1 MAERWDRDGY
11 TSMSRL
17 VTTTLGSRPSHL
29 RTRCRGQARWRGWWK
44 AHHVEPDTPDAS
56 FQGSTKG
63 RDGVDGKDP
72 RNWKSSVAREGPAS
86 TKVTYVVITR
96 GSDSLSYASHRAL
109 EEADVV
115 YQDEGVGTEEAGT
128 AVERIHLARTSKK
141 KEEERIEEE
150 GTGAW
155 IQDAIR
161 RASQGQRVVRL
172 LDLGGR
178 VEASGVGWR
187 TRWTEEIRVLR
198 RHGIQAVLLPWVDDA
213 NLARAAAWIADAQ
226 APHVELDWKGRDRS
240 ELWNAEPRLMQQLE
254 MCQASDHVLV
264 HLMGRDGIGFAVDA
278 LLQRANKRP
287 EQPALLVTM
296 PTPDR
301 QGTVRWCAAALQHME
316 EASAPMLPGEEVGDA
331 LLLLGDVVQATD
343 GLRAQSSVTPGE
355 PGVSYGESTV
365 IAGSDPRRRPDPA
378 EWDETEPG
386 LVQVEQAMR
395 GEMIQLRDELAYLQR
410 ELKQRD
416 DEVEALWDE
425 AAAVLAQEV
434 EKVQEEVVQ
443 REQEIVGLED
453 VVRDQSKSMDGIK
466 SQVRLLLELSRR
478 AMNGKDR

>member
-1 MAERWDRDGY
+1 
-11 TSMSRL
+11 MSRP
-17 VTTTLGSRPSHL
+17 G
-29 RTRCRGQARWRGWWK
+29 
-44 AHHVEPDTPDAS
+44 E
-56 FQGSTKG
+56 
-63 RDGVDGKDP
+63 
-72 RNWKSSVAREGPAS
+72 
-86 TKVTYVVITR
+86 VTYVVITR

-115 YQDEGVGTEEAGT
+115 YQDEGVGTEEAGA
-128 AVERIHLARTSKK
+128 AVERIHFARTSKK

-172 LDLGGR
+172 LNLGGR
-178 VEASGVGWR
+178 VEASGEGWR

-301 QGTVRWCAAALQHME
+301 QGTVRW
-316 EASAPMLPGEEVGDA
+316 
-331 LLLLGDVVQATD
+331 
-343 GLRAQSSVTPGE
+343 
-355 PGVSYGESTV
+355 
-365 IAGSDPRRRPDPA
+365 PDLV
-378 EWDETEPG
+378 EWDEPEPG

-478 AMNGKDR
+478 AMNGKDSLPFERMKDPVSSIPNTIDV